1 MKQKSFSLIILE
13 NRNVFTIMK
22 NQNGCTS
29 SSYIVINHIYRYNS
43 LRYLILMSF
52 TTTENTAVQMKCS
65 LKYNDNE

>member
-13 NRNVFTIMK
+13 NRNVLTI
-22 NQNGCTS
+22 TE
-29 SSYIVINHIYRYNS
+29 YIYRYRYNS
-43 LRYLILMSF
+43 LRYQILMNF